1 MRIVIGA
8 VISLPPYSPGIA
20 WDWLQYAVG
29 FQQLGHEVYYIE
41 EVKPEWC
48 VDSQGNRC
56 DFEHSINRDLFRA
69 SMERVGLMGRACQ
82 IYNNGEATF
91 GLSFDSLVALSKD
104 SDLIINMAGH
114 VKTEPVLSNIKRRI
128 YVDQDPVYTQL
139 WHAEYGKDLDFK
151 RHDVFFSVG
160 LNIGTP
166 HTTIPDCRVR
176 WHHVLPPV
184 ALEYWPFQIDLSC
197 RRFTTIASWAGFS
210 DLCYRGEWYRSKCEE
225 FIRFAELP
233 RSVAQELEVALKSHQ
248 RDEADIRLLK
258 DNGWVLTEAVQ
269 IDDLSSYQGYIA
281 RSRAEIGIAKNAYVK
296 GCSGWFSDRS
306 AHYLASGKPV
316 LAQSTGFER
325 CVPTGMGLLSFR
337 NMEEAVAGVEA
348 INKDYEAH
356 CRAAR
361 EFAEEYL
368 DYRKVLP
375 KMLELCMT

>member
-1 MRIVIGA
+1 MRIMIGA
-8 VISLPPYSPGIA
+8 VISLSPYSPGIA

-29 FQQLGHEVYYIE
+29 FRRLGHEVYYIE

-48 VDSQGNRC
+48 VDSHGERY

-69 SMERVGLMGRACQ
+69 SMERVGLMGKACQ
-82 IYNNGEATF
+82 IYNHGEATF

-104 SDLIINMAGH
+104 ADLIINMAGH
-114 VKTEPVLSNIKRRI
+114 VKTEPVMSNIKRRI

-139 WHAEYGKDLDFK
+139 WHAEYGKDLGFK
-151 RHDVFFSVG
+151 MYDGFFSVG

-166 HTTIPDCRVR
+166 HTAIPDCGVR

-184 ALEYWPFQIDLSC
+184 VLEYWPFQIDPSC

-210 DLCYRGEWYRSKCEE
+210 DLCYRGEWYRSKCDE
-225 FIRFAELP
+225 FTRFAELP
-233 RSVAQELEVALKSHQ
+233 RKVAQELEVSMKYHHG
-248 RDEADIRLLK
+248 DEAGIRLLK
-258 DNGWVLTEAVQ
+258 DNGWGLTEASH
-269 IDDLSSYQGYIA
+269 ITDLSSYQRYIVQ
-281 RSRAEIGIAKNAYVK
+281 SRAEIGIAKNAYVK

-306 AHYLASGKPV
+306 AHYLTSGKPV

-325 CVPTGMGLLSFR
+325 VVPTGRGLLSFR

-348 INKDYEAH
+348 INRDYKAH

-375 KMLELCMT
+375 EMLELCMA